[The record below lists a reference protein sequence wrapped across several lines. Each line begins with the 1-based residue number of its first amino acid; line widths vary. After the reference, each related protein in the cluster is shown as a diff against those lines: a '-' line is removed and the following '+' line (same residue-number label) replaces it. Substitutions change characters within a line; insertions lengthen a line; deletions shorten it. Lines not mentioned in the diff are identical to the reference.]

1 MTLGK
6 SGKIKHST
14 MTNIS
19 KCIGTGCKLK
29 YHCLRYTA
37 PAGYAQAYS
46 DFKPK
51 NSKLCEH
58 QIEQKCIHCGLRRVH
73 REGCKTKKI

>member
-1 MTLGK
+1 MAD
-6 SGKIKHST
+6 
-14 MTNIS
+14 IS
-19 KCIGTGCKLK
+19 KCSGTGCKLK
-29 YHCLRYTA
+29 YHCFRYTA
-37 PAGYAQAYS
+37 PDSYWQSYS

-58 QIEQKCIHCGLRRVH
+58 QIEQKCIHCGLRRFH